1 MSDLDLLAVNTVRTL
16 SMDAV
21 QAANSGHPGT
31 PMALA
36 PLGYSLFT
44 RWLAHNPADPGW
56 HDRDRF
62 ILSAGHAS
70 MLLYSLLHV
79 TGYDLPLE
87 ELRNFR
93 QLGHRTPGHPEN
105 FVTRGVE
112 TTTGPLGQGVG
123 NGVGMA
129 LAERIL
135 AERFNRPG
143 HQVVDHRTVVIA
155 SDGDLME
162 GVSAEAS
169 SLAGHLGL
177 EKLVVYWDDNK
188 ITIDG
193 RTDLSFTGEDV
204 CARYAAY
211 GWRVLHIEDVNDL
224 DEVDRITKEALSPDG
239 RPTFVR
245 VRTIIG
251 FGSPNKADTSA
262 AHGAP
267 LGADEIAATK
277 RNLGW
282 EHPEPFTVPEEAA
295 RHADQRERGAR
306 LQQEWQARFDAYAAA
321 FPDLAAEFG
330 RVMRGELPAGWDADL
345 PDFAAGVS
353 EATRKSSGT
362 VLNALAPRLPELVG
376 GSADLAESNNTRIHD
391 GGDVLRGDYGHRN
404 VNYGIREHAMGAIMN
419 GMVLHGGIRPFGG
432 TFLIFT
438 DYLRPSLRLA
448 CLMGLP
454 VVYVMTHD
462 SIGLG
467 EDGPTHQPVEH
478 LAALRAMPGLHVLR
492 PADARETVG
501 AWRHAI
507 ARTDGPSLLA
517 LSRQALPVLES
528 SSAREVARGAYV
540 VVPDDDNP
548 DIVLIAT
555 GSEVSLAVEAS
566 QLLAEHD
573 ISARVVSMPCWEL
586 FEQQGG
592 AYQDLVLPPDVPAL
606 SIEAATSFGWSRWAD
621 EHIALD
627 RFGASAPAPAL
638 YEHFGFTPQVIAQAA
653 EELLDSFALPDGDD
667 GFSGGAYGDD
677 DDHDFG
683 DQEHNA

>member
-1 MSDLDLLAVNTVRTL
+1 MTDLDLLAVNTVRTL

-44 RWLAHNPADPGW
+44 RWLAHDPADPSW
-56 HDRDRF
+56 ADRDRF
-62 ILSAGHAS
+62 VLSAGHAS
-70 MLLYSLLHV
+70 MLLYSLLHL
-79 TGYDLPLE
+79 TGYDLPLD

-105 FVTRGVE
+105 FITRGIE

-123 NGVGMA
+123 NAVGMA

-135 AERFNRPG
+135 ADRFNRPG
-143 HQVVDHRTVVIA
+143 HEIVDHRTVVIA

-162 GVSAEAS
+162 GVASEAS

-177 EKLVVYWDDNK
+177 EKLVLFWDDNG

-204 CARYAAY
+204 RARYEAY
-211 GWRVLHIEDVNDL
+211 GWRVLSIDDVNDL
-224 DEVDRITKEALSPDG
+224 SEVDAVAKEAFAPDG

-245 VRTIIG
+245 VRTVIG
-251 FGSPNKADTSA
+251 FGSPNKAGTSA

-267 LGADEIAATK
+267 LGAEEIAATK
-277 RNLGW
+277 RSLGW
-282 EHPEPFTVPEEAA
+282 EALDAFTVPDEAQ
-295 RHADQRERGAR
+295 RHADQRERGGR
-306 LQQEWQARFDAYAAA
+306 LHEEWTQRFAVYQQAV
-321 FPDLAAEFG
+321 PDLAAEFR
-330 RVMRGELPAGWDADL
+330 RVMRGDLPPGWDAAL
-345 PDFAAGVS
+345 PEWETGAS

-362 VLNALAPRLPELVG
+362 VINALAARLPELIG
-376 GSADLAESNNTRIHD
+376 GSADLAESNNTRIKD
-391 GGDVLRGDYGHRN
+391 GGDVLKGSYGARN
-404 VNYGIREHAMGAIMN
+404 VNYGIREHAMGAVMN

-432 TFLIFT
+432 TFLIFS

-467 EDGPTHQPVEH
+467 EDGPTHQPIEH
-478 LAALRAMPGLHVLR
+478 LAALRAMPNLHVLR
-492 PADARETVG
+492 PADARETAG

-507 ARTDGPSLLA
+507 ARSDGPTLLA
-517 LSRQALPVLES
+517 LSRQALPVLEG
-528 SSAREVARGAYV
+528 SSADEVAKGAYV

-548 DIVLIAT
+548 DLVLIAT
-555 GSEVSLAVEAS
+555 GSEVPLAVEAAT
-566 QLLAEHD
+566 LLAEHD
-573 ISARVVSMPCWEL
+573 ISARVVSMPSWEL
-586 FEQQGG
+586 FELQGS

-627 RFGASAPAPAL
+627 RFGASAPAEVL
-638 YEHFGFTPQVIAQAA
+638 YEHFGFTPQVVAQAA
-653 EELLDSFALPDGDD
+653 EELLDSFDADFADD
-667 GFSGGAYGDD
+667 F
-677 DDHDFG
+677 
-683 DQEHNA
+683 ETEE

>member
-1 MSDLDLLAVNTVRTL
+1 MTDLDLLAVNTVRTL

-62 ILSAGHAS
+62 VLSAGHAS
-70 MLLYSLLHV
+70 MLLYSLLHL

-105 FVTRGVE
+105 FVTRGIE

-123 NGVGMA
+123 NAVGMA
-129 LAERIL
+129 LAERML

-143 HQVVDHRTVVIA
+143 HEIVDHRTVAIA

-162 GVSAEAS
+162 GVASESS

-177 EKLVVYWDDNK
+177 EKLVLFWDDNG

-204 CARYAAY
+204 RARYEAY
-211 GWRVLHIEDVNDL
+211 GWRVLSIEDVNDL
-224 DEVDRITKEALSPDG
+224 SEVDGVIKEAFSPDG

-282 EHPEPFTVPEEAA
+282 DYPEPFTVPEEAA
-295 RHADQRERGAR
+295 RHADQRERGGR
-306 LQQEWQARFDAYAAA
+306 LQREWQERFAAYGEA
-321 FPDLAAEFG
+321 FGELAAEFT
-330 RVMRGELPAGWDADL
+330 RVMRGELPAGWDAGL
-345 PDFAAGVS
+345 PEWEAGAS

-362 VLNALAPRLPELVG
+362 VINALAATLPELIG
-376 GSADLAESNNTRIHD
+376 GSADLAESNNTRIKD
-391 GGDVLRGDYGHRN
+391 GGDVGKGSYGARN
-404 VNYGIREHAMGAIMN
+404 VNYGIREHAMGAVMN

-432 TFLIFT
+432 TFLIFS

-467 EDGPTHQPVEH
+467 EDGPTHQPIEH
-478 LAALRAMPGLHVLR
+478 LAALRAIPNLHVLR
-492 PADARETVG
+492 PADARETAG

-507 ARTDGPSLLA
+507 ARTDGPTLLA
-517 LSRQALPVLES
+517 LSRQGLPVLAA
-528 SSAREVARGAYV
+528 SSADEVAKGAYV

-548 DIVLIAT
+548 DLVLIAT
-555 GSEVSLAVEAS
+555 GSEVSLAVQAS
-566 QLLAEHD
+566 QLLADHD
-573 ISARVVSMPCWEL
+573 ISARVVSMPSWEL
-586 FEQQGG
+586 FELQGS
-592 AYQDLVLPPDVPAL
+592 AYQDLVLPPDVPTL
-606 SIEAATSFGWSRWAD
+606 SIEAGTSFGWSRWAD

-627 RFGASAPAPAL
+627 RFGASAPAEAL
-638 YEHFGFTPQVIAQAA
+638 YAHFGFTPQVVAQAA
-653 EELLDSFALPDGDD
+653 EELLDSFDED
-667 GFSGGAYGDD
+667 YDD
-677 DDHDFG
+677 DFEMED
-683 DQEHNA
+683 EHQ